1 MKRTLNTHIIKNNA
15 TPRWKIQ
22 FKLSSL
28 FICILTSLSA
38 NTAAA
43 GNDTEF
49 EELFLRKDKNGASPS
64 VFLYKNAISPGLKTI
79 DIIVNDRLVDRF
91 EVNFVE
97 DNEKKIVLPCLNQ
110 NLLNAAGI
118 KTEIYHDW
126 QTELKDGKTETN
138 ANAVCENL
146 PARIPASSLY
156 YDDAKQ
162 ALRLTLPQEA
172 VNSERFQ
179 MISPKE
185 WDDGTPSL
193 RTAYNGYVYS
203 ARQKNGGRSDNNKTT
218 TDSSYISLN
227 SVATAGAW
235 RLYSFDTFNKA
246 SGKGWE
252 TNHDR
257 LYAERNIVS
266 LRSRVSVGD
275 IYTYTPSSI
284 MGVIPLRGVTLST
297 NERMM
302 LESQFTYAPV
312 IRGTARTNARL
323 TVRQRGNIIYSK
335 PLTPGNFA
343 IDDIYS
349 GQVGADLDVTVEE
362 TDGSVQ
368 NFKVPYTA
376 LPSMIRPGAMRYSV
390 SFGEYRDDSL
400 SGNPMVG
407 AFSLERGFEAFTLNG
422 SALGSDKYQSLATG
436 LAWNAGNMGAFSLDV
451 AQARYKQD
459 WERPDNKEDIRNG
472 SAVRLLYAKQFDTSD
487 TGLRILGYQY
497 RSEHFLEF
505 SEFINRRGY
514 HGSDPFEQDDSL
526 WNKRRRSRT
535 EVNVNQGMHEYG
547 NLYLAFSQN
556 RYYDTSKKS
565 TSASAG
571 YGMQIGKASTSLTYT
586 YNQNGGDSYDN
597 HIGLS
602 VSMPFSWGERD
613 GHRGS
618 LSYNL
623 TRNKDNQYNQSMGF
637 AGSLP
642 DNATSYSANVQR
654 DHKGDFSES
663 ASLGYNASYANMN
676 ASVSHSK
683 YSDQLSFGAAGG
695 VVLYK
700 GGVVLSQQLGDT
712 IAIIETPD
720 APGIR
725 VASNNNVK
733 TDIWGRAVVTY
744 LSPYRYNTIS
754 LDAGDTD
761 GVELKESAHKVV
773 PTEGAAVLLKFATR
787 VGRRAIAI
795 IKSDRNIPV
804 GAYVRAQDQMEEAGI
819 VGNNGL
825 TYLTGL
831 DARKDE
837 VLTVSWGD
845 GDAQQC
851 RFTLPRLPEDAKD
864 AQAEQWHKKITVNCQ

>member
-1 MKRTLNTHIIKNNA
+1 MKRTSNTRAIKNKTA
-15 TPRWKIQ
+15 GQWKIQ
-22 FKLSSL
+22 PKLSSL
-28 FICILTSLSA
+28 FICILASLSA
-38 NTAAA
+38 SAIAA
-43 GNDTEF
+43 GNDAEF

-64 VFLYKNAISPGLKTI
+64 VFLYKNAITPGLKTI
-79 DIIVNDRLVDRF
+79 DIVVNDRLVDRF

-97 DNEKKIVLPCLNQ
+97 DNEKRIVLPCLNQ
-110 NLLNAAGI
+110 NLLNAAGV
-118 KTEIYHDW
+118 KTEIYNDW
-126 QTELKDGKTETN
+126 LTELKAKDGKAEP
-138 ANAVCENL
+138 NAVCENL
-146 PARIPASSLY
+146 RERIPASNLY

-162 ALRLTLPQEA
+162 TLRLTLPQEA

-203 ARQKNGGRSDNNKTT
+203 SRQKNSGPDNDKTT
-218 TDSSYISLN
+218 TDSSYVSLN
-227 SVATAGAW
+227 SVATAGPW
-235 RLYSFDTFNKA
+235 RLYSFDTFNKE

-257 LYAERNIVS
+257 LYVERNIVA
-266 LRSRVSVGD
+266 LRSKVTAGD

-284 MGVIPLRGVTLST
+284 MGVIPLRGITLST

-335 PLTPGNFA
+335 TLTPGNFA

-362 TDGSVQ
+362 TDGTVQ

-376 LPSMIRPGAMRYSV
+376 LPNMIRPGAMRYSA

-400 SGNPMVG
+400 SSNPMVG

-422 SALGSDKYQSLATG
+422 SALGSDKYQSLAMG
-436 LAWNAGNMGAFSLDV
+436 VAWNAGDIGAFSLDL
-451 AQARYKQD
+451 AQARYKQSWD
-459 WERPDNKEDIRNG
+459 LPNDGEETRNG

-497 RSEHFLEF
+497 RSERFLEF
-505 SEFINRRGY
+505 SEFISRSGY
-514 HGSDPFEQDDSL
+514 DGSDPFEQGDSL
-526 WNKRRRSRT
+526 WNKRRRSRI
-535 EVNVNQGMHEYG
+535 EVNVNQGMNEYG
-547 NLYLAFSQN
+547 NLFVTFSQD
-556 RYYDTSKKS
+556 RYYGTSEKS

-571 YGMQIGKASTSLTYT
+571 YGMQIGKASASLMYT
-586 YNQNGGDSYDN
+586 YNKNGGDSYDN
-597 HIGLS
+597 QIGLS
-602 VSMPFSWGERD
+602 VSMPLSWGEQDR
-613 GHRGS
+613 HRGS
-618 LSYNL
+618 LNYNL

-642 DNATSYSANVQR
+642 DNTLSYSANVQR
-654 DHKGDFSES
+654 DHRGDFSES

-676 ASVSHSK
+676 TSISHSK

-725 VASNNNVK
+725 VASNSNVK
-733 TDIWGRAVVTY
+733 TDLWGRAVVTY

-754 LDAGDTD
+754 LDVKDTE
-761 GVELKESAHKVV
+761 GVELKESARKVV
-773 PTEGAAVLLKFATR
+773 PTEGAAVLLKFVTR
-787 VGRRAIAI
+787 VGRRAIVI
-795 IKSDRNIPV
+795 IKSDRDIPV
-804 GAYVRAQDQMEEAGI
+804 GAYVTVQDQTEEAGI
-819 VGNNGL
+819 VGNNGIA
-825 TYLTGL
+825 YLTGL

-837 VLTVSWGD
+837 VLTVSWGSD
-845 GDAQQC
+845 DSQQC

-864 AQAEQWHKKITVNCQ
+864 AQAEQWHKKVTVNCK

>member
-1 MKRTLNTHIIKNNA
+1 MKRTSNTLAIKNKA
-15 TPRWKIQ
+15 AAQWKIHP
-22 FKLSSL
+22 KLSSL
-28 FICILTSLSA
+28 FICILASLSA
-38 NTAAA
+38 SAAA
-43 GNDTEF
+43 SGNDTEF
-49 EELFLRKDKNGASPS
+49 EELFLRKNKNGASPN
-64 VFLYKNAISPGLKTI
+64 VFLYKNAIAPGLKTI
-79 DIIVNDRLVDRF
+79 DIVVNDRLVDRF

-97 DNEKKIVLPCLNQ
+97 DNVKKIVLPCLNQ
-110 NLLNAAGI
+110 NLLNAAGV
-118 KTEIYHDW
+118 KTEIYNDW
-126 QTELKDGKTETN
+126 LTELKAKDDKAEPNT
-138 ANAVCENL
+138 VCENL
-146 PARIPASSLY
+146 RERIPASNLY

-162 ALRLTLPQEA
+162 TLRLTLPQEA
-172 VNSERFQ
+172 VNSERFL

-203 ARQKNGGRSDNNKTT
+203 SRQDSGDDKTT
-218 TDSSYISLN
+218 NDSSFVSLN
-227 SVATAGAW
+227 SVATAGPW
-235 RLYSFDTFNKA
+235 RLYSFDTFNKE

-257 LYAERNIVS
+257 LYVERNIVA
-266 LRSRVSVGD
+266 LRSKVSAGD

-284 MGVIPLRGVTLST
+284 MGIIPLRGVTLST

-335 PLTPGNFA
+335 TLTPGNFA

-376 LPSMIRPGAMRYSV
+376 LPNMIRPGAMRYSA

-400 SGNPMVG
+400 SSNPMVG

-422 SALGSDKYQSLATG
+422 SALGSDKYQALAMG
-436 LAWNAGNMGAFSLDV
+436 VAWNAGDIGAFSLDL
-451 AQARYKQD
+451 AQARYKQSWD
-459 WERPDNKEDIRNG
+459 LPNDDEETRNG
-472 SAVRLLYAKQFDTSD
+472 SAIRLLYAKQFDTSD

-505 SEFINRRGY
+505 SEFISRSSY
-514 HGSDPFEQDDSL
+514 DGSDPFEQGDSL
-526 WNKRRRSRT
+526 WNKRRRSRI
-535 EVNVNQGMHEYG
+535 EVNVNQGMNEYG
-547 NLYLAFSQN
+547 NLFVSFSQD
-556 RYYDTSKKS
+556 RYYGTSEKS

-571 YGMQIGKASTSLTYT
+571 YGLQIGKASASLMYT
-586 YNQNGGDSYDN
+586 YNKNGGDSYDN
-597 HIGLS
+597 QVGLS
-602 VSMPFSWGERD
+602 VSMPLTWGEQDR
-613 GHRGS
+613 HRGS
-618 LSYNL
+618 LNYNL

-642 DNATSYSANVQR
+642 DNSLSYSANVQR
-654 DHKGDFSES
+654 DHRGDFSES
-663 ASLGYNASYANMN
+663 ASLGYNASYANMST
-676 ASVSHSK
+676 SVSHSK

-720 APGIR
+720 APGIS

-754 LDAGDTD
+754 LDTKDTD
-761 GVELKESAHKVV
+761 NVELKESARKVV

-787 VGRRAIAI
+787 VGRRAIVI
-795 IKSDRNIPV
+795 IKSDKDIPV
-804 GAYVRAQDQMEEAGI
+804 GAYVTAQDQTEEAGI

-825 TYLTGL
+825 AYLTGL

-837 VLTVSWGD
+837 VLTVSWGN
-845 GDAQQC
+845 GDSQQC
-851 RFTLPRLPEDAKD
+851 RFTLPRQPEDSKD
-864 AQAEQWHKKITVNCQ
+864 AQTEQWHKKVTVNCK